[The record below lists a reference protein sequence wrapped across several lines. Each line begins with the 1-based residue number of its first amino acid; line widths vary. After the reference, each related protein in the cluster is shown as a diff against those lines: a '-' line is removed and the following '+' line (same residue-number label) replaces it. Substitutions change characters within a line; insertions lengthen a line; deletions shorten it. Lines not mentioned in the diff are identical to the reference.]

1 MLLHIPDLPRRNPAA
16 VVIIAF
22 PCYLFALSV
31 PLDFTPRGLL
41 REDLAGTWG
50 VISLETLLSGAV
62 PRTSHH
68 RSPVGGLR
76 GGGERQRERERV
88 GREIQKHRIHSVNQ
102 CKAKTGAIYVMNNEY
117 EHPLIVV
124 IHRDWGLFFVQQN
137 TEKTTCGQ
145 RSVTASSNS

>member
-76 GGGERQRERERV
+76 GGGERQRERER
-88 GREIQKHRIHSVNQ
+88 GWEGERER
-102 CKAKTGAIYVMNNEY
+102 GAVSYTHLTLPTRKNV
-117 EHPLIVV
+117 
-124 IHRDWGLFFVQQN
+124 
-137 TEKTTCGQ
+137 
-145 RSVTASSNS
+145 